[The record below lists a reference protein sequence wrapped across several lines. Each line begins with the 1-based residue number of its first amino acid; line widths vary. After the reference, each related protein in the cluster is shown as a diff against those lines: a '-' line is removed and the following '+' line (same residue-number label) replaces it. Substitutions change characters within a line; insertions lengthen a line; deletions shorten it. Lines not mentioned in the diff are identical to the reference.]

1 MPNKSRAFLLVFAQ
15 LVLIV
20 VLVLAPR
27 AENPWGVAT
36 QPLSWLGAA
45 LAVTGVALAL
55 IAGFGLGKSLTA
67 SPIPRAK
74 AALVTSG
81 LYSRVRHPIYFGL
94 LLAGL
99 GILLDAGYW
108 PQLIILLM
116 LWLVL
121 KTKADFEESL
131 LRQRFPEYEAYAQ
144 RTPQLIPRLFG

>member
-1 MPNKSRAFLLVFAQ
+1 MPNKSRAFLLVFSQ

-27 AENPWGVAT
+27 TSEPWGVAT
-36 QPLSWLGAA
+36 EALGWLGGA
-45 LAVTGVALAL
+45 LAVIGVAIAL
-55 IAGFGLGKSLTA
+55 VAGFGLGSSLTA
-67 SPIPRAK
+67 SPIPRAR
-74 AALVTSG
+74 ASLVTTG
-81 LYSRVRHPIYFGL
+81 LYSRVRHPIYFGI
-94 LLAGL
+94 LLAGF

-131 LRQRFPEYEAYAQ
+131 LRQRFPDYAAYAQ
-144 RTPQLIPRLFG
+144 RTPQLIPRIFG